1 LTERLRRLALVS
13 LIPSAV
19 DVGLLVL
26 LRQRLGWMLIVA
38 DLVAI
43 GVASVLSYELH
54 RRVTFRSDPYVR
66 WVQVP
71 LAFVGVAVTAAGVD
85 IVVLRA
91 LFAGTGFHTVDSVLF
106 AKLIALAAAAT
117 IRWFGYRAV
126 LLAGLTLARKMR
138 MPRPPAPGEVRL
150 SVVVPAYHEAERIGS
165 TVRSLRAALT
175 ADPARDGA
183 EGEGVAPGDLEIVV
197 VDDGSRDR
205 TADAA
210 REAGAD
216 QVVVQPGNRGKGAA
230 VRAGVEVARG
240 RTVAFTDADLSY
252 APEQVLRI
260 LAAVEDGWDMAIG
273 DRGHPDAQTVVATS
287 RLRAMGSRL
296 INLLGYA
303 VLLGNFRDT
312 QSGLKGF
319 RSDVGRFLFARSH
332 IDGFAF
338 DIELLHLVERHD
350 LSLVE
355 VPVEV
360 SNSTRSTVKVV
371 RDSVRLVRDLFRMR
385 HWAATGVYEVEVEG
399 APELPPTIAAEVA
412 GSVGPEGR
420 ADLLA

>member
-1 LTERLRRLALVS
+1 
-13 LIPSAV
+13 
-19 DVGLLVL
+19 LLVL
-26 LRQRLGWMLIVA
+26 LRQGLGWMLVVA

-43 GVASVLSYELH
+43 GVASVFSYVLH

-71 LAFVGVAVTAAGVD
+71 LAFVGVAIMAAGVD

-106 AKLIALAAAAT
+106 AKLIALAAAAVVRL
-117 IRWFGYRAV
+117 IGYRAV
-126 LLAGLTLARKMR
+126 LLAGLTLARR
-138 MPRPPAPGEVRL
+138 VRTPRPPAPGDLRL
-150 SVVVPAYHEAERIGS
+150 SVVVPAYHEAERIGA

-175 ADPARDGA
+175 ADPSAGA
-183 EGEGVAPGDLEIVV
+183 VALAGSRGGNGHSGEIRLDSEGVAPGDLEIVV

-216 QVVVQPGNRGKGAA
+216 QVVVQPRNRGKGAA
-230 VRAGVEVARG
+230 VRAGVEAARG
-240 RTVAFTDADLSY
+240 RTVAFIDADLSY

-273 DRGHPDAQTVVATS
+273 DRGHPDARTVVATS
-287 RLRAMGSRL
+287 RLRAMGSRM

-319 RSDVGRFLFARSH
+319 RSDVGRFLFARSR

-371 RDSVRLVRDLFRMR
+371 RDSARLVRDLFRMR
-385 HWAATGVYEVEVEG
+385 HWAATGEYEAEVEG
-399 APELPPTIAAEVA
+399 APELPPALPAGEAER
-412 GSVGPEGR
+412 VGPEGR